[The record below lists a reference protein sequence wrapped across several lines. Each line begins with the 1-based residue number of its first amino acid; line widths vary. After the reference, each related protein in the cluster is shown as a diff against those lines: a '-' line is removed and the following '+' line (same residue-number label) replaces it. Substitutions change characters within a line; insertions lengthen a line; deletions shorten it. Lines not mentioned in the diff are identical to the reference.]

1 MASTFT
7 AVLKFNKPAL
17 GDAGWGTAVN
27 GGFTDLADQA
37 LGGQASIDVGAG
49 AGPFVLTIPDGASGD
64 ARNMFIRATGTPG
77 GAREIQVPTNRKLY
91 FVTNDSDGAV
101 TVKVSGQTGVVVP
114 VGASMALRIDSA
126 GTDVGPALTYQASM
140 TLGTALAA
148 ASGGTGQ
155 SSYAVGDLLYADTTT
170 TLDKLASVAEGSVL
184 RAKGVGTAP
193 AWEQVDLTTDVTG
206 VLPAA
211 NGGTGAATLAAN
223 NVLLGNGTSAVQE
236 VAPGADG
243 NVLTAGSG
251 TWASSAPP
259 AKSLGVEVFAATTT
273 WTAPAG
279 VTQLRITA
287 AGGGGGGGAV
297 NVGGEGGG
305 GGFGGFASAIISVTP
320 ATVYEVTIG
329 DGGVGTNTTGVNGTA
344 GTETWFGV
352 NSGSKLVS
360 CTGGAGGVAATGS
373 FPGTNGAD
381 GSSTVTGT
389 VIRSGT
395 NSLGDLFGGSTTR
408 RTTTATALAWSV
420 SSAFAPG
427 TGGRG
432 ETTVNPT
439 NDVGGGL
446 GGAIM
451 IEYVG

>member
-7 AVLKFNKPAL
+7 TNLKFNKPAL

-27 GGFTDLADQA
+27 GGFTDLADVA
-37 LGGQASIDVGAG
+37 ISGVETVDVTAGNVTMTIDS
-49 AGPFVLTIPDGASGD
+49 GASGTND
-64 ARNMFIRATGTPG
+64 ARNMFIEIDGTMP
-77 GAREIQVPTNRKLY
+77 ANRVVTVPANSKLY
-91 FVTNDSDGAV
+91 FVFNNTSGTYTLDFENAGGGVEVPQGKRVPLYSDGAEV
-101 TVKVSGQTGVVVP
+101 RY
-114 VGASMALRIDSA
+114 AFDHLDAL
-126 GTDVGPALTYQASM
+126 

-148 ASGGTGQ
+148 ASGGTGY

-287 AGGGGGGGAV
+287 PGGGAGGGGIGTGNA
-297 NVGGEGGG
+297 
-305 GGFGGFASAIISVTP
+305 GFGGFICAMISVTP
-320 ATVYEVTIG
+320 ATVYTVTIG
-329 DGGVGTNTTGVNGTA
+329 DGGA
-344 GTETWFGV
+344 GTYVDGVGGTPGGETWFGV

-360 CTGGAGGVAATGS
+360 CTGGSAATTGVS
-373 FPGTNGAD
+373 GAD
-381 GSSTVTGT
+381 GTSTTTGT
-389 VIRSGT
+389 TIRSGV
-395 NSLGDLFGGSTTR
+395 NSLGSYFGGSTSF
-408 RTTTATALAWSV
+408 RTGAVTALAWGV
-420 SSAFAPG
+420 SITLAPG
-427 TGGRG
+427 VGGKVETAGFDTGGG
-432 ETTVNPT
+432 V
-439 NDVGGGL
+439 